1 MQTKFTKSQCLEQR
15 SPVATEGVD
24 YVSHIP
30 WLIASGF
37 EPIAVLCLVADL
49 LAARQRRENNR
60 AV

>member
-1 MQTKFTKSQCLEQR
+1 MQTKFTKSPCLEQS

-30 WLIASGF
+30 WLIELGF
-37 EPIAVLCLVADL
+37 DPIDVLCLVADL
-49 LAARQRRENNR
+49 LAARQRQEDNR